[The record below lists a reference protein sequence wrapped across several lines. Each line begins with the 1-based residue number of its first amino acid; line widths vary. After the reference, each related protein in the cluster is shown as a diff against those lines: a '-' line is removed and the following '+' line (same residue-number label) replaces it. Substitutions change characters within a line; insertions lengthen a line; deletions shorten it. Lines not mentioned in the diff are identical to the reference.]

1 MKACIKLLI
10 ALILSTTTT
19 FSTEYRYILND
30 YCIEKLYSGAYVF
43 FKNTKIQ
50 VLKDSR
56 GIILRYKFANSL
68 DEFINPSFRI
78 YKLIE
83 NFLAK
88 IENPAII
95 EVHVKNIPDD
105 KSTNLKKWE
114 ISTIIANDIEAF
126 ISKPL
131 GEIEQN
137 RVNSIGYGEFL
148 PENNTPFN
156 GSNNLNRVDIII
168 LCNVIGE

>member
-1 MKACIKLLI
+1 MKTCINLLI
-10 ALILSTTTT
+10 ALILSINVT
-19 FSTEYRYILND
+19 FSAEYRYIHND
-30 YCIEKLYSGAYVF
+30 HCIEKLYSAAHIF
-43 FKNTKIQ
+43 FTDTKIQ

-56 GIILRYKFANSL
+56 GIILRYNFTNSL
-68 DEFINPSFRI
+68 EELISPNIKI

-83 NFLAK
+83 KFLAK

-105 KSTNLKKWE
+105 KLTNLKKWE

-131 GEIEQN
+131 GVIEQN